1 MTNMH
6 KKLQQKQHEKK
17 EKGELSEDKLP
28 ISSVIQMR
36 SFYLVLETRCAVA
49 VSQVP
54 PAGNKEH
61 FFCNMIRVRTNM
73 LHVNKQNERKT
84 DSSAL
89 QSHQDQTIPWIHYG
103 TSLTSPIF
111 TSGPPCG
118 TEAGQR
124 FMCGNYTHPPY
135 WAFFLLH
142 SPAQGDDK
150 FLEVLKGSTG
160 AEPPVNVGHLICTL
174 NQVGIMMASTNNTLQ
189 AEVHKMGGASCLD
202 LSLST
207 NMMEPP
213 KLNPHLTSSNLS
225 QMLLDAW

>member
-6 KKLQQKQHEKK
+6 KNLQQKQHEKK

-36 SFYLVLETRCAVA
+36 SFYLVLETWCAVA

-61 FFCNMIRVRTNM
+61 FVCNMIRVRTNM
-73 LHVNKQNERKT
+73 LHVNKQNERKRSHLLCWAIRIKPSPGFIMGRPWLHL
-84 DSSAL
+84 SS
-89 QSHQDQTIPWIHYG
+89 Q
-103 TSLTSPIF
+103 
-111 TSGPPCG
+111 SGPPCG

-135 WAFFLLH
+135 WAFFLLR

-174 NQVGIMMASTNNTLQ
+174 NQVGITMASTNNTL
-189 AEVHKMGGASCLD
+189 S
-202 LSLST
+202 
-207 NMMEPP
+207 EPRFIKWEEP
-213 KLNPHLTSSNLS
+213 
-225 QMLLDAW
+225 AV